1 MTEFTQEAK
10 KRLDSF
16 LKDLQNSLKGCRSV
30 DRAEV
35 ERNVLDHIDDS
46 LAGAASPVDTPQLAE
61 VLEGLGNPSQWIPE
75 EELPWFQRFS
85 MGLRTG
91 PEDFRLAYLSI
102 VLLALA
108 ALLFCFFQ
116 DENPLPFLA
125 LLFSFCFAQAVLS
138 LFESP
143 SDLGAQAWLVYPS
156 LASIYVPVA
165 IVGLFWTVPFGYE
178 TTYQIRKLIDEP
190 GKLEEFSQVPMWIY
204 HSHQMLTLTAGWWF
218 LIGLVGWIFPRFFPS
233 IFHPFLSGWGRKHSV
248 ALAVTSFVV
257 FLVGI
262 MATLAIFDTYTI
274 LL

>member
-16 LKDLQNSLKGCRSV
+16 RKDLQNTLKGCRSV

-46 LAGAASPVDTPQLAE
+46 LAGAAAPVDAPQLAA
-61 VLEGLGNPSQWIPE
+61 VLEGLGNPAQWIPE
-75 EELPWFQRFS
+75 EELPWFQRFLND
-85 MGLRTG
+85 LRSG

-102 VLLALA
+102 GLLGMS
-108 ALLFCFFQ
+108 ALLFCFLPYG
-116 DENPLPFLA
+116 NLLPLFGV
-125 LLFSFCFAQAVLS
+125 LFSFCFARAVLS

-156 LASIYVPVA
+156 LALLYVPLA
-165 IVGLFWTVPFGYE
+165 IVGFFWTVPFGYE
-178 TTYQIRKLIDEP
+178 TTYQIRDLIDDP
-190 GKLEEFSQVPMWIY
+190 GKREQFSELPLWIY

-218 LIGLVGWIFPRFFPS
+218 LVGLIGWFFPRLFPS
-233 IFHPFLSGWGRKHSV
+233 VFYPFLSGWERKHSL
-248 ALAVTSFVV
+248 ALAGTSFAI
-257 FLVGI
+257 FLVG
-262 MATLAIFDTYTI
+262 MAVTLVILDRYTR